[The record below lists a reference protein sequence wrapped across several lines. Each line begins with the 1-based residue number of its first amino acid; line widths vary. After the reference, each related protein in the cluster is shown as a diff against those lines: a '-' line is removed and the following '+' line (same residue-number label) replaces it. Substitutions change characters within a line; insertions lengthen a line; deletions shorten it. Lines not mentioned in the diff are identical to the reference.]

1 MIPEKGRQKAF
12 LGTWNLV
19 QRPFKLPPLR
29 VRKLVKSP
37 WWIPPHRKRR
47 GHGSRWISIHER
59 RFPNGA
65 VFFKPWHTWVGH
77 SVLIFHRWNGGH
89 AKHRVSVVWGL
100 PKSSDPHFLCTFK
113 NQLMVNWWFRAQW
126 SPNQKKRWL
135 NQPNWETQEFLGQQS
150 SIKKVGRL
158 GPNPYPTK
166 IHGTIFSY
174 LPTWKPRIFSMRK
187 IYVKCIDINIPVSWI
202 LWYIIM
208 PSNYIYI
215 MPTVSFMY
223 LCIHAREFRK
233 GFF

>member
-126 SPNQKKRWL
+126 SG
-135 NQPNWETQEFLGQQS
+135 FLGCPYE
-150 SIKKVGRL
+150 RDCYL
-158 GPNPYPTK
+158 GVPVPDSNPNPSGP
-166 IHGTIFSY
+166 
-174 LPTWKPRIFSMRK
+174 KPP
-187 IYVKCIDINIPVSWI
+187 IY
-202 LWYIIM
+202 
-208 PSNYIYI
+208 
-215 MPTVSFMY
+215 
-223 LCIHAREFRK
+223 H
-233 GFF
+233 